1 MSSPSPIV
9 LAMTGASG
17 SAYGL
22 RLLEVLLGQGREVWL
37 LISKAGRM
45 VLKLEADLDVPA
57 RPEEMRAFFSVLYDA
72 PPELLTVFGR
82 EDWLAPIASGSHPA
96 GSMVVCPCTTGT
108 LAAIAHGSSDDLLER
123 AADVMLK
130 ERRRLILVLR
140 ETPLSV
146 IHLQNMLTVAQA
158 GATVLPAN
166 PGFYHRPQ
174 TVADVVDFV
183 VARVLDHLEVEHDL
197 LPRWGLEE

>member
-57 RPEEMRAFFSVLYDA
+57 RPEEMRAFFSGLYDA
-72 PPELLTVFGR
+72 PPERLTVFGR

-166 PGFYHRPQ
+166 AGFYHRPQ

>member
-1 MSSPSPIV
+1 
-9 LAMTGASG
+9 MTGASG

-22 RLLEVLLGQGREVWL
+22 RLLEVLLGQEREVWL

-57 RPEEMRAFFSVLYDA
+57 RPEEMRAFFCGLYDA
-72 PPELLTVFGR
+72 PSERLTVFGR

-96 GSMVVCPCTTGT
+96 EAMVVCPCTTGT

-183 VARVLDHLEVEHDL
+183 VARVLDHLGVEHDL

>member
-1 MSSPSPIV
+1 MSETAPIV
-9 LAMTGASG
+9 LAITGASG

-22 RLLEVLLGQGREVWL
+22 RLLEVLLQQEREVWL
-37 LISKAGRM
+37 LVSKAGRM
-45 VLKLEADLDVPA
+45 VLKLEADLEVPA
-57 RPEEMRAFFSVLYDA
+57 RPEEMRDFFCALYDA
-72 PPELLTVFGR
+72 PPERLTVFGR

-96 GSMVVCPCTTGT
+96 QAMVVCPCTTGT

-130 ERRRLILVLR
+130 ERRQLILVLR

-146 IHLQNMLTVAQA
+146 IHLENMLAVARA

-174 TVADVVDFV
+174 TVAEVVDFI
-183 VARVLDHLEVEHDL
+183 VARVLDHLAVPHDL